1 MMPNKE
7 VTVLKKG
14 GIQNKDAAYLV
25 QRAMRYESE
34 ITFEQKFKKINAK
47 SIMGVIS
54 LALKEGDKVIINAN
68 GSDAEEA
75 IKDISAILE
84 SE

>member
-1 MMPNKE
+1 MMPSKE
-7 VTVLKKG
+7 VTVQKKG

-54 LALKEGDKVIINAN
+54 LALKEGDKVLISASGN
-68 GSDAEEA
+68 DAEEA
-75 IKDISAILE
+75 IKDISSILE

>member
-1 MMPNKE
+1 MPSKE

-54 LALKEGDKVIINAN
+54 LALKEGDKILISAN

>member
-1 MMPNKE
+1 MPNKE